1 MKLNLGPIKEHSSA
15 SWDDRRQ
22 VCNCFW
28 NIQQRRIQNILGPTV
43 NGNLILKLCLTP
55 TNPFF
60 WSYFKDM
67 CTQTRRAEWFN
78 LTFNRSHWAET
89 GKICSKSHSLQIH
102 SFSFLIHN
110 ANIVTCISYHSPQR
124 CRNKIEMANPLLCKL
139 DRIIGLFLQGTLF
152 NPLSSMISG

>member
-1 MKLNLGPIKEHSSA
+1 MYNNNFGP
-15 SWDDRRQ
+15 
-22 VCNCFW
+22 
-28 NIQQRRIQNILGPTV
+28 NIQQENLSKINDINKYLCLIWIKVVVILIQNYLGPTV
-43 NGNLILKLCLTP
+43 NGNLILNSCLTP

-60 WSYFKDM
+60 WSCFKDM

-110 ANIVTCISYHSPQR
+110 ANIVTCISYHSPQLVPKVHLR
-124 CRNKIEMANPLLCKL
+124 GAATK
-139 DRIIGLFLQGTLF
+139 
-152 NPLSSMISG
+152 